1 MLHHFYLHKCAGCWS
16 RGLISVCSATHATQ
30 SQHSGKS
37 CQWYISPLWTDI
49 QHKMVLT
56 VNILILHLTYGRR
69 HCVTKLTS
77 FADRVFTAFR
87 VLTVD
92 QAVWAKKCHH
102 RSCIWF
108 QSSNLT
114 SIVVNLVVALL
125 FQLNIAARSVP
136 AGFTQTFPGHPV
148 GRHCAGAMT
157 WSIGIC
163 MNCLKLVNLK
173 VSK

>member
-1 MLHHFYLHKCAGCWS
+1 MLHHFYLHKCAGCWC

-92 QAVWAKKCHH
+92 QAIWAKKCHH
-102 RSCIWF
+102 RSCIWLKISPRSLSIL
-108 QSSNLT
+108 SSHCC
-114 SIVVNLVVALL
+114 SSWIS
-125 FQLNIAARSVP
+125 Q
-136 AGFTQTFPGHPV
+136 PGPYQPV
-148 GRHCAGAMT
+148 SQRHSQA
-157 WSIGIC
+157 IR
-163 MNCLKLVNLK
+163 
-173 VSK
+173 